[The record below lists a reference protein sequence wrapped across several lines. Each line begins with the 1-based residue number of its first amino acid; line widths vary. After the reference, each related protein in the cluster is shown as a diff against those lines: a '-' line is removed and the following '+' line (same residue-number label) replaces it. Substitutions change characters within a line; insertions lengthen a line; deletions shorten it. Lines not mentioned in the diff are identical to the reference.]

1 MRSITIQ
8 PLIAILGVRA
18 FPRRMGSCDTAFSPP
33 PRTLAMA
40 SAYQGK
46 RGRDDGQSALDA
58 DIQDLNRAMDTC
70 NISSAQNAFDSAGA
84 LLTAIKVRPLLS
96 RDDKPRVHPY
106 AGLYGQRTRF
116 IGSRA
121 ILR

>member
-1 MRSITIQ
+1 
-8 PLIAILGVRA
+8 
-18 FPRRMGSCDTAFSPP
+18 
-33 PRTLAMA
+33 MA

-46 RGRDDGQSALDA
+46 RGRDDGQSTLDA

-70 NISSAQNAFDSAGA
+70 NISPAQNAFDSAGA
-84 LLTAIKVRPLLS
+84 LLTAIRVRSLLF

-106 AGLYGQRTRF
+106 ATGLFGRRTRF
-116 IGSRA
+116 VGSRA